1 MVGYNHI
8 LIWLLTKKKAK
19 YNFEKDFFNLMKNAV
34 CRKTME
40 IMWKQK

>member
-19 YNFEKDFFNLMKNAV
+19 YNFEKDFFQVDEKCSL
-34 CRKTME
+34 
-40 IMWKQK
+40 